1 MRFRELVT
9 AFTAKEPSRHIG
21 VTCADGFNASGY
33 FIVQHMCE
41 KYHCDP
47 MLALQVYSE
56 GRAPGAPLAYL
67 RLSLPLR
74 SERIMVSRLTSQLC
88 VAVHTCR
95 DFRPSLHH

>member
-1 MRFRELVT
+1 VRFRELVT

-56 GRAPGAPLAYL
+56 GRAPGAPLSLLAA
-67 RLSLPLR
+67 LPLR
-74 SERIMVSRLTSQLC
+74 SERFMVSRLTTHLC